1 VEVFR
6 PYIGQL
12 SSELILENP
21 SWLNGDNNYA
31 MLAGLASK
39 ALMVAFSTQYIRSGF
54 MKIGIVPFNPHAL
67 NLDFE
72 PNSSLIFEEDGTLLQ
87 VSKKMEKSQ
96 TWVEVI

>member
-39 ALMVAFSTQYIRSGF
+39 AQYIRSGF